1 MFISIETA
9 NKNGIRK
16 FPGSPVVIKTSNG
29 EGAGLIPG
37 WEATCLAAEKPNGP
51 HQKKKNFRNNKIKIK
66 LS

>member
-1 MFISIETA
+1 MRS
-9 NKNGIRK
+9 

-51 HQKKKNFRNNKIKIK
+51 HQKKKKKSLETIK
-66 LS
+66 